1 MFYHVKE
8 LEFHARVFEADPRF
22 ASLLLEQFGEANS
35 ELKVAMQ
42 YFTQALAARKPYL
55 DKYDMVIEIAT
66 VVYHLVHSFR

>member
-1 MFYHVKE
+1 M
-8 LEFHARVFEADPRF
+8 FEADPRF

-55 DKYDMVIEIAT
+55 DKYDMVIDIAT